1 MGPPRPGHGP
11 PGRLLLLAWLSFNC
25 ACISSAQGATQEP
38 RHRRQLGRGEWTPWG
53 AWSAC
58 SSTCGDGVALRTRR
72 CLRFPGEELCEGE
85 PRRYRV
91 CQLHACPSGSVPFRA
106 MQCSL
111 YNSKPIL
118 GKPARYQWVPF
129 YGAPN
134 LCDLNCLAAGHNFYY
149 TFGRVLDGT
158 RCSPDSPELC
168 ISGQCLRAG
177 CDGILGSGAQRDAC
191 GQCGGRNESCVLV
204 QRVFRAAFPSSGYF
218 GYKNVTRI
226 PAGATHIKVTDRSRN
241 YLALMTA
248 EQHYVINGDWAVD
261 PPGVYEVAGTQVHYA
276 RTADERE
283 SLEAAGPTR
292 EDLYV
297 TVLFQEPN
305 PGIEYEFWLP
315 RGHDGHFQ
323 ADVSPL
329 RQPQPREAHM
339 DPPRQP
345 LPVPRTTPVPTPPS
359 TRATAMRRPPSRT
372 KEVAQTGRC
381 GRCPMPKGRSKR
393 IHHYCHSDFVF
404 QARILSQ
411 RLVGQETRYEVQV
424 QHVYRSGSPLLRR
437 EYVWAPDTCGCPP
450 LRPRH
455 DYVLMA
461 QRHVNY
467 EHTLNRLLLPPGAYT
482 RPWSPR
488 EDRHLRDAARHCP
501 PARPA

>member
-1 MGPPRPGHGP
+1 MPPDPTATSASLPHTQPRLQFWACSTDPSCPFPRP
-11 PGRLLLLAWLSFNC
+11 
-25 ACISSAQGATQEP
+25 
-38 RHRRQLGRGEWTPWG
+38 
-53 AWSAC
+53 
-58 SSTCGDGVALRTRR
+58 V
-72 CLRFPGEELCEGE
+72 
-85 PRRYRV
+85 
-91 CQLHACPSGSVPFRA
+91 
-106 MQCSL
+106 
-111 YNSKPIL
+111 
-118 GKPARYQWVPF
+118 
-129 YGAPN
+129 
-134 LCDLNCLAAGHNFYY
+134 
-149 TFGRVLDGT
+149 
-158 RCSPDSPELC
+158 
-168 ISGQCLRAG
+168 
-177 CDGILGSGAQRDAC
+177 
-191 GQCGGRNESCVLV
+191 
-204 QRVFRAAFPSSGYF
+204 GYF

-276 RTADERE
+276 RAADERE
-283 SLEAAGPTR
+283 SLEAAGPTQ

-393 IHHYCHSDFVF
+393 IHHYCHSDF
-404 QARILSQ
+404 
-411 RLVGQETRYEVQV
+411 GK
-424 QHVYRSGSPLLRR
+424 SP
-437 EYVWAPDTCGCPP
+437 P
-450 LRPRH
+450 
-455 DYVLMA
+455 
-461 QRHVNY
+461 
-467 EHTLNRLLLPPGAYT
+467 LPPGAGT
-482 RPWSPR
+482 DWGWRDARVQDACRPRGCWRVLPR
-488 EDRHLRDAARHCP
+488 ELGTDLGT
-501 PARPA
+501 